1 MAHFAQL
8 DDNNTVIQVIV
19 VNNSMLLNNSN
30 IELEEN
36 GIAFCKSLFG
46 QETRWKQTSY
56 SASFRKNFASI
67 GSLYDP
73 TNDIFIP
80 PKPFNSWILNEETI
94 KWEAPVPYPENA
106 KFLYY
111 WDEQSISWIS
121 VNKE

>member
-19 VNNSMLLNNSN
+19 VNNSMLLDNNN

-46 QETRWKQTSY
+46 QETHWKQTSY
-56 SASFRKNFASI
+56 SGSFRKNFASI
-67 GSLYDP
+67 GSLYDS
-73 TNDIFIP
+73 TNDIFIA
-80 PKPFNSWILNEETI
+80 PKPFNSWILNKETI
-94 KWEAPVPYPENA
+94 EWEAPVPYPENA

-111 WDEQSISWIS
+111 WDEQSICWIP